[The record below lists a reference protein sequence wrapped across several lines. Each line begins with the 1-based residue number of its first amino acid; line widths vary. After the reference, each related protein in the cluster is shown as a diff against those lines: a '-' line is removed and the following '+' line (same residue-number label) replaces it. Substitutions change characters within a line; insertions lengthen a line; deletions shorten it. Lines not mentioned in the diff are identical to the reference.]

1 MSKTNFK
8 PQANRLIT
16 LDCFRGLAILL
27 MVLSGSIAF
36 GDVLPAW
43 MYHAQVPPPL
53 HKFMPT
59 LAGITWVDLVFPF
72 FLFSMG
78 AAFPLALKSQLAK
91 PETKYI
97 VFKILKRYLLL
108 IFFAI
113 FTHHSKAWVM
123 NSQANLTENLL
134 SIGCFILLF
143 LMFAITSVESK
154 LTSNARQITGFVLA
168 MAFLIL
174 YPFKDGGFNIFRSDI
189 IIVVLANMAL
199 FGSLI
204 WVLTRKTPWLRLA
217 ILPFVMA
224 IFLSGKEAG
233 SWQNIVFNWSPLPW
247 AYTFYYLK
255 YLFIII
261 PGTFAGDW
269 LLKIQEENL
278 TINTSNKLI
287 VMALLCLLMV
297 VSNTCFLYSRLLI
310 LNLSVTFLL
319 SAILFYLNYLSKLN
333 KVYQNLMSAGILL
346 LILGL
351 FFESYEGGIKKDP
364 STFSYYFVTS
374 GMSFLTIFSFL
385 IIESSGYVK
394 LGFRWTA
401 KVGQNPMIAYTAGS
415 LFLIPIIKITHI
427 ESLFN
432 QLNQTAWGGFSKGVI
447 FTTIIAVL
455 AIFFTNRRIF
465 WKT

>member
-1 MSKTNFK
+1 MSQTNDKT
-8 PQANRLIT
+8 QANRLIA

-53 HKFMPT
+53 HKFIPT

-78 AAFPLALKSQLAK
+78 AAFPLALKGQIVK
-91 PETKYI
+91 TETKYI
-97 VFKILKRYLLL
+97 LLKILKRYVLLL
-108 IFFAI
+108 FFAI
-113 FTHHSKAWVM
+113 FTHHAKAWVM
-123 NSQANLTENLL
+123 NSKDNLTENLL

-143 LMFAITSVESK
+143 LMFAKTSTESK
-154 LTSNARQITGFVLA
+154 LTGGIRQVIGFVLA
-168 MAFLIL
+168 IVFLGL
-174 YPFKDGGFNIFRSDI
+174 YPFKDGGFNISESDI

-204 WVLTRKTPWLRLA
+204 WVLTKNTPWLRLA

-233 SWQNIVFNWSPLPW
+233 SWQSIVFNWSPIPW

-269 LLKIQEENL
+269 LIKAQEENL
-278 TINTSNKLI
+278 IIIKSKKLI
-287 VMALLCLLMV
+287 VMALLCLILV
-297 VSNTCFLYSRLLI
+297 VLNTCFLFSRLLI
-310 LNLSVTFLL
+310 MNLMITLII
-319 SAILFYLNYLSKLN
+319 SAVLFYLNYASKLN
-333 KVYQNLMSAGILL
+333 KVYQNLMFWGVLL

-374 GMSFLTIFSFL
+374 GMSFLTVFCFL
-385 IIESSGYVK
+385 IIEALGYVK
-394 LGFRWTA
+394 LGFKWIV
-401 KVGQNPMIAYTAGS
+401 KVGQNPMIAYTVGS
-415 LFLIPIIKITHI
+415 LFLLPLLKITHL
-427 ESLFN
+427 EFVFN
-432 QLNQTAWGGFSKGVI
+432 QLNQTSWGGFSRGII
-447 FTTIIAVL
+447 FTALVAII
-455 AIFFTNRRIF
+455 AIFFTNKRIF